1 MKKYLAIF
9 AAIAAILSLAGS
21 CSKGADSVITLVDEG
36 SGHTVGVVIEYNTPI
51 SCLSVT
57 KKSFEI
63 PGYGIIAA
71 FTTEKDPQEQLDENK
86 LSAKAE
92 AQNKASEKVQVV
104 PRQGQNLSGQEEVV
118 PPQTPSMTGFRESLR
133 GKDGK
138 YVLLLVRKKLPR
150 IAPGAP
156 ADSIAFAKS
165 LQESSSEVVKVRQ
178 VLDIKTAKG
187 KSVPA
192 WKEEI
197 ASSKSIK
204 IKMRRLPGMHGARRR
219 MPHPGNAPGNMPSAP
234 QAPVKK

>member
-51 SCLSVT
+51 SFLSLT
-57 KKSFEI
+57 KKSYEV

-71 FTTEKDPQEQLDENK
+71 FTSEKDPQEMLDE
-86 LSAKAE
+86 
-92 AQNKASEKVQVV
+92 NKASEKVQVV

>member
-51 SCLSVT
+51 SFLSLT
-57 KKSFEI
+57 KKSYEV

-71 FTTEKDPQEQLDENK
+71 FTSEKDPQEMLDE
-86 LSAKAE
+86 
-92 AQNKASEKVQVV
+92 NKASEKVQVV
-104 PRQGQNLSGQEEVV
+104 PRQGQNLSGQEEVM

-156 ADSIAFAKS
+156 ADSVAFAKS

-187 KSVPA
+187 KLVPA

-197 ASSKSIK
+197 ASSESIK

>member
-1 MKKYLAIF
+1 MKRYLAIF

-51 SCLSVT
+51 SFLSLT
-57 KKSFEI
+57 KKSYEV

-71 FTTEKDPQEQLDENK
+71 FTSEKDPQEMLDE
-86 LSAKAE
+86 
-92 AQNKASEKVQVV
+92 NKASEKVQVV

-156 ADSIAFAKS
+156 ADSVAFAKS

-187 KSVPA
+187 KLVPA

-197 ASSKSIK
+197 ASSESIK

>member
-1 MKKYLAIF
+1 MKRYLAIF

-51 SCLSVT
+51 SFLSLT
-57 KKSFEI
+57 KKSYEV

-71 FTTEKDPQEQLDENK
+71 FTSEKDPQEMLDE
-86 LSAKAE
+86 
-92 AQNKASEKVQVV
+92 NKASEKVQVV
-104 PRQGQNLSGQEEVV
+104 PRQGQNLSGQEEVI
-118 PPQTPSMTGFRESLR
+118 PSQRPSTTGFRESLR

-156 ADSIAFAKS
+156 ADSVAFAKS

-197 ASSKSIK
+197 ASSESIK
-204 IKMRRLPGMHGARRR
+204 IKMRHLPGMHGARRR

>member
-36 SGHTVGVVIEYNTPI
+36 SGHTVGDVIEYNTPI
-51 SCLSVT
+51 SFLSLT
-57 KKSFEI
+57 KKSYEV

-71 FTTEKDPQEQLDENK
+71 FTSEKDPQEMLDE
-86 LSAKAE
+86 
-92 AQNKASEKVQVV
+92 NKASEKVQVV

-156 ADSIAFAKS
+156 ADSVAFAKS

-197 ASSKSIK
+197 ASSESIK
-204 IKMRRLPGMHGARRR
+204 IKMRHLPGMHGARRR

>member
-51 SCLSVT
+51 SFLSLT
-57 KKSFEI
+57 KKSYEV

-71 FTTEKDPQEQLDENK
+71 FTSEKDPQEMLDE
-86 LSAKAE
+86 
-92 AQNKASEKVQVV
+92 NKASEKVQVV
-104 PRQGQNLSGQEEVV
+104 PRQGQNLSGQEEVM

-156 ADSIAFAKS
+156 ADSVAFAKS

-197 ASSKSIK
+197 ASSESIK

-219 MPHPGNAPGNMPSAP
+219 MPHPGNAPGNMLSAP

>member
-51 SCLSVT
+51 SFLSLT
-57 KKSFEI
+57 KKSYEV

-71 FTTEKDPQEQLDENK
+71 FTSEKDPQEMLDE
-86 LSAKAE
+86 
-92 AQNKASEKVQVV
+92 NKASEKVQVV

-156 ADSIAFAKS
+156 ADSTAFAKS

-197 ASSKSIK
+197 ASSESIK

>member
-51 SCLSVT
+51 SFLSLT
-57 KKSFEI
+57 KKSYEV

-71 FTTEKDPQEQLDENK
+71 FTSEKDPQEMLDE
-86 LSAKAE
+86 
-92 AQNKASEKVQVV
+92 NKASEKVQVV

-156 ADSIAFAKS
+156 ADSVAFAKS

-197 ASSKSIK
+197 ASSESIK
-204 IKMRRLPGMHGARRR
+204 IKMRHLPGMHGARRR

>member
-51 SCLSVT
+51 SFLSLT
-57 KKSFEI
+57 KKSYEV

-71 FTTEKDPQEQLDENK
+71 FTSEKDPQEMLDE
-86 LSAKAE
+86 
-92 AQNKASEKVQVV
+92 NKASEKVQVV

-197 ASSKSIK
+197 ASAKSIK

>member
-51 SCLSVT
+51 SFLSLT
-57 KKSFEI
+57 KKSYEV

-71 FTTEKDPQEQLDENK
+71 FTSEKDPQEMLDENK
-86 LSAKAE
+86 
-92 AQNKASEKVQVV
+92 AS
-104 PRQGQNLSGQEEVV
+104 V

-156 ADSIAFAKS
+156 ADSVAFAKS

-187 KSVPA
+187 KTVPA

-197 ASSKSIK
+197 ASSESIK

>member
-1 MKKYLAIF
+1 MMKRYLAIF

-51 SCLSVT
+51 SFLSLT
-57 KKSFEI
+57 KKSYEV

-71 FTTEKDPQEQLDENK
+71 FTSEKDPQEMLDE
-86 LSAKAE
+86 
-92 AQNKASEKVQVV
+92 NKASEKVQVV
-104 PRQGQNLSGQEEVV
+104 PRQGQNLSGQEEVM
-118 PPQTPSMTGFRESLR
+118 PSQRPSTTGFRESLR

-156 ADSIAFAKS
+156 ADSTAFAKLS
-165 LQESSSEVVKVRQ
+165 QEPSSEKVTVRQ

-187 KSVPA
+187 KTVPA

-197 ASSKSIK
+197 ASSESIK

>member
-51 SCLSVT
+51 SFLSLT
-57 KKSFEI
+57 KKSYEV

-71 FTTEKDPQEQLDENK
+71 FTSEKDPQEMLDE
-86 LSAKAE
+86 
-92 AQNKASEKVQVV
+92 NKASEKVQVV
-104 PRQGQNLSGQEEVV
+104 PRQGQNLSGQEEVM
-118 PPQTPSMTGFRESLR
+118 PSQRPSTTGFRESLR

-156 ADSIAFAKS
+156 ADSVAFAKS

-197 ASSKSIK
+197 ASSESIK

>member
-51 SCLSVT
+51 SFLSLT
-57 KKSFEI
+57 KKSYEV

-71 FTTEKDPQEQLDENK
+71 FTSEKDPQEMLDE
-86 LSAKAE
+86 
-92 AQNKASEKVQVV
+92 NKASEKVQVV

-156 ADSIAFAKS
+156 ADSVAFAKS

-187 KSVPA
+187 KLVPA

-197 ASSKSIK
+197 ASSESIK

>member
-9 AAIAAILSLAGS
+9 AAIAAILSLAWS

-51 SCLSVT
+51 SFLSLT
-57 KKSFEI
+57 KKSYEV

-71 FTTEKDPQEQLDENK
+71 LTSEKDPQEMLDE
-86 LSAKAE
+86 
-92 AQNKASEKVQVV
+92 NKASEKVQVV

-156 ADSIAFAKS
+156 ADSVAFAKS

-197 ASSKSIK
+197 ASSESIK

>member
-9 AAIAAILSLAGS
+9 AAIAAILSLAWS

-51 SCLSVT
+51 SFLSLT
-57 KKSFEI
+57 KKSYEV

-71 FTTEKDPQEQLDENK
+71 FTSEKDPQEMLDE
-86 LSAKAE
+86 
-92 AQNKASEKVQVV
+92 NKASEKVQVV

-156 ADSIAFAKS
+156 ADSVAFAKS

-197 ASSKSIK
+197 ASSESIK

-219 MPHPGNAPGNMPSAP
+219 MPHLGNAPGNMPSAP

>member
-1 MKKYLAIF
+1 MKRYLAIF

-51 SCLSVT
+51 SFLSLT
-57 KKSFEI
+57 KKSYEV

-71 FTTEKDPQEQLDENK
+71 FTSEKDPQEMLDE
-86 LSAKAE
+86 
-92 AQNKASEKVQVV
+92 NKASEKVQVV

-156 ADSIAFAKS
+156 ADSVAFAKS

-187 KSVPA
+187 KLVPA

-197 ASSKSIK
+197 ASSESIK
-204 IKMRRLPGMHGARRR
+204 IKMRHLPGMHGTRRR

>member
-51 SCLSVT
+51 SFLSLT
-57 KKSFEI
+57 KKSYEV

-71 FTTEKDPQEQLDENK
+71 FTSEKDPQEMLDE
-86 LSAKAE
+86 
-92 AQNKASEKVQVV
+92 NKASEKVQVV
-104 PRQGQNLSGQEEVV
+104 PRQGQNLSGQEEVM
-118 PPQTPSMTGFRESLR
+118 PSQRPSTTGFRESLR

-156 ADSIAFAKS
+156 ADSTAFAKLS
-165 LQESSSEVVKVRQ
+165 QEPSSEKVTVRQ

-187 KSVPA
+187 KTVPA

-197 ASSKSIK
+197 ASSESIK

>member
-9 AAIAAILSLAGS
+9 AAIAAILSLAWS

-51 SCLSVT
+51 SFLSLT
-57 KKSFEI
+57 KKSYEV

-71 FTTEKDPQEQLDENK
+71 FTSEKDPQEMLDE
-86 LSAKAE
+86 
-92 AQNKASEKVQVV
+92 NKASEKVQVV

-156 ADSIAFAKS
+156 ADSVAFAKS

-197 ASSKSIK
+197 ASSESIK

>member
-1 MKKYLAIF
+1 MMKRYLAIF

-51 SCLSVT
+51 SFLSLT
-57 KKSFEI
+57 KKSYEV

-71 FTTEKDPQEQLDENK
+71 FTSEKDPQEMLDE
-86 LSAKAE
+86 
-92 AQNKASEKVQVV
+92 NKASEKVQVV

-156 ADSIAFAKS
+156 ADSVAFAKS

-197 ASSKSIK
+197 ASSESIK
-204 IKMRRLPGMHGARRR
+204 IKMRHLPGMHGARRR
-219 MPHPGNAPGNMPSAP
+219 MPHPGNAPGNMPSVP

>member
-51 SCLSVT
+51 SFLSLT
-57 KKSFEI
+57 KKSYEV

-71 FTTEKDPQEQLDENK
+71 FTSEKDPQEMLDE
-86 LSAKAE
+86 
-92 AQNKASEKVQVV
+92 NKASEKVQVV
-104 PRQGQNLSGQEEVV
+104 PRQGQNLSGQEEVM
-118 PPQTPSMTGFRESLR
+118 PSQRPSTIGFRESLR

-165 LQESSSEVVKVRQ
+165 LQESSSEVVKGRQ
-178 VLDIKTAKG
+178 VRDIKTAKG
-187 KSVPA
+187 KTVPA

-197 ASSKSIK
+197 ASSESIK

>member
-51 SCLSVT
+51 SFLSLT
-57 KKSFEI
+57 KKSYEV

-71 FTTEKDPQEQLDENK
+71 FTSEKDPQEMLDE
-86 LSAKAE
+86 
-92 AQNKASEKVQVV
+92 NKASEKVQVV

-156 ADSIAFAKS
+156 ADSVAFAKS

-187 KSVPA
+187 KLVPA

-197 ASSKSIK
+197 ASSESIK
-204 IKMRRLPGMHGARRR
+204 IKMRHLPGMHGARRR
-219 MPHPGNAPGNMPSAP
+219 MPHPGNAPGNIPSAP

>member
-51 SCLSVT
+51 SFLSLT
-57 KKSFEI
+57 KKSYEV

-71 FTTEKDPQEQLDENK
+71 FTSEKDPQEMLDE
-86 LSAKAE
+86 
-92 AQNKASEKVQVV
+92 NKASEKDQVV

-156 ADSIAFAKS
+156 ADSVAFAKS

-187 KSVPA
+187 KTVPA

>member
-51 SCLSVT
+51 SFLSLT
-57 KKSFEI
+57 KKSYEV

-71 FTTEKDPQEQLDENK
+71 FTSEKDPQEMLDE
-86 LSAKAE
+86 
-92 AQNKASEKVQVV
+92 NKASEKVQVV

-156 ADSIAFAKS
+156 ADSVAFAKS

-197 ASSKSIK
+197 ASSESIK

>member
-1 MKKYLAIF
+1 MKKYLVIF

-51 SCLSVT
+51 SFLSLT
-57 KKSFEI
+57 KKSYEV

-71 FTTEKDPQEQLDENK
+71 FTSEKDPQEMLDE
-86 LSAKAE
+86 
-92 AQNKASEKVQVV
+92 NKASEKVQVV

-156 ADSIAFAKS
+156 ADSVAFAKS

-197 ASSKSIK
+197 ASSESIK
-204 IKMRRLPGMHGARRR
+204 IKMRHLPGMHGARRR
-219 MPHPGNAPGNMPSAP
+219 MPHPGNAPGNMPSVP

>member
-1 MKKYLAIF
+1 
-9 AAIAAILSLAGS
+9 
-21 CSKGADSVITLVDEG
+21 VDEG

-51 SCLSVT
+51 SFLSLT
-57 KKSFEI
+57 KKSYEV

-71 FTTEKDPQEQLDENK
+71 LTSEKDPQEMLDE
-86 LSAKAE
+86 
-92 AQNKASEKVQVV
+92 NKASEKVQVV

-156 ADSIAFAKS
+156 ADSVAFAKS

-197 ASSKSIK
+197 ASSESIK
-204 IKMRRLPGMHGARRR
+204 IKMRHLPGMHGARRR
-219 MPHPGNAPGNMPSAP
+219 MPHPGNAPGNMPSVP

>member
-9 AAIAAILSLAGS
+9 AAIAAILSLAWS

-51 SCLSVT
+51 SFLSLT
-57 KKSFEI
+57 KKSYEV

-71 FTTEKDPQEQLDENK
+71 FTSEKDPQEMLDE
-86 LSAKAE
+86 
-92 AQNKASEKVQVV
+92 NKASEKVQVV

-118 PPQTPSMTGFRESLR
+118 PPQTPSMTGFRESL
-133 GKDGK
+133 
-138 YVLLLVRKKLPR
+138 LLLVRKKLPR

-156 ADSIAFAKS
+156 ADSVAFAKS

-197 ASSKSIK
+197 ASSESIK

>member
-1 MKKYLAIF
+1 MKRYLAIF

-51 SCLSVT
+51 SFLSLT
-57 KKSFEI
+57 KKSYEV

-71 FTTEKDPQEQLDENK
+71 FTSEKDPQEMLDE
-86 LSAKAE
+86 
-92 AQNKASEKVQVV
+92 NKASEKVQVV

-118 PPQTPSMTGFRESLR
+118 PSQRPSTTGFRESLR

-156 ADSIAFAKS
+156 ADSVAFAKS

-187 KSVPA
+187 KTVPA

-197 ASSKSIK
+197 ASSESIK

>member
-1 MKKYLAIF
+1 M

-51 SCLSVT
+51 SFLSLT
-57 KKSFEI
+57 KKSYEV

-71 FTTEKDPQEQLDENK
+71 FTSEKDPQEMLDE
-86 LSAKAE
+86 
-92 AQNKASEKVQVV
+92 NKASEKVQVV

-156 ADSIAFAKS
+156 ADSVAFAKS

-197 ASSKSIK
+197 ASSESIK
-204 IKMRRLPGMHGARRR
+204 IKMRHLPGMHGARRR

>member
-51 SCLSVT
+51 SFLSLT
-57 KKSFEI
+57 KKSYEV

-71 FTTEKDPQEQLDENK
+71 FTSEKDPQEMLDE
-86 LSAKAE
+86 
-92 AQNKASEKVQVV
+92 NKASEKVQVV

-156 ADSIAFAKS
+156 ADSVAFAKS

-197 ASSKSIK
+197 ASSESIK
-204 IKMRRLPGMHGARRR
+204 IKMRHLPGMHGARRR
-219 MPHPGNAPGNMPSAP
+219 MPHPGNAPGNMPSVP

>member
-51 SCLSVT
+51 SFLSIT
-57 KKSFEI
+57 KKSYEV

-71 FTTEKDPQEQLDENK
+71 FTSEKDPQEMLDE
-86 LSAKAE
+86 
-92 AQNKASEKVQVV
+92 NKASEKVQVV
-104 PRQGQNLSGQEEVV
+104 PRQGQNLSGQEEVM
-118 PPQTPSMTGFRESLR
+118 PSQRPSTTGFRESLR

-156 ADSIAFAKS
+156 ADSTAFAKLS
-165 LQESSSEVVKVRQ
+165 QEPSSEKVTVRQ

-187 KSVPA
+187 KTVPA

-197 ASSKSIK
+197 ASSESIK

>member
-51 SCLSVT
+51 SFLSLT
-57 KKSFEI
+57 KKSYEV

-71 FTTEKDPQEQLDENK
+71 FTSEKDPQEMLDE
-86 LSAKAE
+86 
-92 AQNKASEKVQVV
+92 NKASEKVQVV

-156 ADSIAFAKS
+156 ADSVAFAKS

-192 WKEEI
+192 WKEDI
-197 ASSKSIK
+197 ASSESIE
-204 IKMRRLPGMHGARRR
+204 IMMRRLPGMHGARRR

>member
-51 SCLSVT
+51 SFLSLT
-57 KKSFEI
+57 KKSYEV

-71 FTTEKDPQEQLDENK
+71 FTSEKDPQEMLDE
-86 LSAKAE
+86 
-92 AQNKASEKVQVV
+92 NKASEKVQVV
-104 PRQGQNLSGQEEVV
+104 PRQGQNLSGQEEVM
-118 PPQTPSMTGFRESLR
+118 PSQRPSTTGFRESLR

-156 ADSIAFAKS
+156 ADSVAFAKS

-187 KSVPA
+187 KTVPA

-197 ASSKSIK
+197 ASSESIK

>member
-1 MKKYLAIF
+1 MKKYLAFF

-51 SCLSVT
+51 SFLSLT
-57 KKSFEI
+57 KKSYEV

-71 FTTEKDPQEQLDENK
+71 FTSEKDPQEMLDE
-86 LSAKAE
+86 
-92 AQNKASEKVQVV
+92 NKASEKVQVV
-104 PRQGQNLSGQEEVV
+104 PRQGQNLSGQEEVM
-118 PPQTPSMTGFRESLR
+118 PSQRPSTTGFRESLR

-156 ADSIAFAKS
+156 ADSTALAKS
-165 LQESSSEVVKVRQ
+165 LHESSSEVVKVRQ

-197 ASSKSIK
+197 ASSESIK
-204 IKMRRLPGMHGARRR
+204 IKMRRLPGMHGARRG

>member
-51 SCLSVT
+51 SFLSLT
-57 KKSFEI
+57 KKSYEV

-71 FTTEKDPQEQLDENK
+71 FTSEKDPQEMLDE
-86 LSAKAE
+86 
-92 AQNKASEKVQVV
+92 NKASEKVQVV
-104 PRQGQNLSGQEEVV
+104 PRQGQNLSGQEEVM
-118 PPQTPSMTGFRESLR
+118 PSQRPSTTGFRESLR

-156 ADSIAFAKS
+156 ADSVAFAKS

-187 KSVPA
+187 KTVPA

-197 ASSKSIK
+197 ASSESIK
-204 IKMRRLPGMHGARRR
+204 IKMRRLPGMHGARRG